1 MLIDYLPDA
10 KSCRLSTLLGL
21 APLSSKQTAALKR
34 PPDSSDAVTP
44 MVNVERISHIAGI
57 TTMAVHR
64 KLFDSMP
71 QKLEQCYYN
80 LQINWPSTTKCYID
94 R

>member
-1 MLIDYLPDA
+1 
-10 KSCRLSTLLGL
+10 
-21 APLSSKQTAALKR
+21 
-34 PPDSSDAVTP
+34 